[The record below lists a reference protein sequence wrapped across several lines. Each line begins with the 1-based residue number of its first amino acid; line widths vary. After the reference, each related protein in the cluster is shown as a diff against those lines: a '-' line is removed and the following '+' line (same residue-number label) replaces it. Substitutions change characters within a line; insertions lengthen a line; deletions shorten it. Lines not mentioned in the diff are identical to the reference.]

1 MMDDKAKEE
10 KAKKDRVDH
19 QLEIN
24 EELDAY
30 KSRGISRREVIKRAG
45 ASALVFG
52 VMGSLLDT
60 VGGSVASASTV
71 KDAAQAVTSGKKLQ
85 MLDVG
90 FGDVIAWCDQ
100 IRDSTKF
107 WGGLFNVNVTHMDGG
122 AVAATQLSRL
132 EDIVSSGKKFD
143 FFAVC
148 PIESNT
154 LTVPVKKLISRGST
168 FIQQV
173 LDVGKPGEDV
183 GYLTFVSCDF
193 VDVGKTLSSYLFEKI
208 GGHGTAIITHG
219 VAGTSNVIDRQ
230 KGVQLALK
238 NYPGIDVLA
247 VGYTDYSDAMNK
259 TLWES
264 YCTKFKKI
272 DVAVTFTTGDAAL
285 YGTYAA
291 LKAAGRAGKTL
302 IGSNNAEAFACQA
315 VINGQLA
322 ATIRHSSNLLGMW
335 AATIG
340 AAVGHGVISKNHV
353 PKMSWMPDQLVT
365 NASEA
370 QSMIFLQQNGLLL
383 A

>member
-1 MMDDKAKEE
+1 MDEKNMEDKNR
-10 KAKKDRVDH
+10 KDREDH
-19 QLEIN
+19 QLEID
-24 EELDAY
+24 EELNAY
-30 KSRGISRREVIKRAG
+30 KSRGMNRREMIKRAG
-45 ASALVFG
+45 AGALVFG
-52 VMGSLLDT
+52 VMGGLLDS
-60 VGGSVASASTV
+60 VGTSVASASTV
-71 KDAAQAVTSGKKLQ
+71 KDAAHAVTSGKKLE

-90 FGDVIAWCDQ
+90 FGDVIPWCDQ

-122 AVAATQLSRL
+122 AVPATQLARL
-132 EDIVSSGKKFD
+132 ETIVSSGKKFD

-148 PIESNT
+148 PIASDT
-154 LTVPVKKLISRGST
+154 LTVPVKKLIASGST

-193 VDVGKTLSSYLFEKI
+193 VDVGKSLSSYLFEQI

-230 KGVQLALK
+230 KGVEEALK
-238 NYPGIDVLA
+238 NYPGIEVLA

-264 YCTKFKKI
+264 YCTKYKKI
-272 DVAVTFTTGDAAL
+272 DVAVTFTSGDAAL

-302 IGSNNAEAFACQA
+302 IGANNAEAFACQA
-315 VINGQLA
+315 VINGQFA
-322 ATIRHSSNLLGMW
+322 AVIRHSSNLLGMW

-340 AAVGHGVISKNHV
+340 AAVGHGVISKKDV

-365 NASEA
+365 NASQA
-370 QSMIFLQQNGLLL
+370 RSMIFLQENGLFL